1 MKKFLITSSLA
12 LLLLSGC
19 STDVD
24 TITEE
29 PTATPTFSNSEW
41 IAMTIASAAKDGL
54 EVTEL
59 ETATPCQEGV
69 AASSLT
75 DVLPEQIT
83 RCFSITDL
91 TVAFVTQPNSWNA
104 LPETRAW
111 KSEGNTAWSGL
122 LAKPIKGE
130 WDIFYKIPD
139 EDFNPV
145 SLILEGEQLIL
156 DAADDSGAGSGEG
169 TLQRYVYQ
177 TTGVVDELLNTWQK
191 LKCTGYYVPETYKYE
206 AFSCM

>member
-1 MKKFLITSSLA
+1 MKKSLLVLSLA
-12 LLLLSGC
+12 FLLLNGC
-19 STDVD
+19 ATSVD

-29 PTATPTFSNSEW
+29 PTTTPTPDNTEW
-41 IAMTIASAAKDGL
+41 IAMTIASGAKEGL
-54 EVTEL
+54 EMTEWD
-59 ETATPCQEGV
+59 TPVPCQEGV

-83 RCFSITDL
+83 RCFSIADL
-91 TVAFVTQPNSWNA
+91 TIAFVSQPNAWTA
-104 LPETRAW
+104 LTETRAW
-111 KSEGNTAWSGL
+111 EAEGNTAWSGL

-130 WDIFYKIPD
+130 WEVLYKIPD

-145 SLILEGEQLIL
+145 NLILEGEQLIL

-169 TLQRYVYQ
+169 TLQRYVYP
-177 TTGVVDELLNTWQK
+177 TAGVVDELLNTWQK
-191 LKCTGYYVPETYKYE
+191 VKCTGYYVPETYKYE